1 LEFRRVLFRSHRER
15 ASANALLQ
23 FDWVLFCHCSSASLL
38 RRRFLSQQFRSTIA
52 PRPELAFKFPR
63 LAVRF
68 ERLAEPV
75 KGVRSDLGEL
85 PARRR
90 PIGARAHL
98 HNVLANS
105 TTN

>member
-1 LEFRRVLFRSHRER
+1 THICHSFPPRR
-15 ASANALLQ
+15 
-23 FDWVLFCHCSSASLL
+23 SSDL
-38 RRRFLSQQFRSTIA
+38 
-52 PRPELAFKFPR
+52 FKFPR

-105 TTN
+105 TTNLLLAMTAHRISPVNPPRLRSEEHTSELQSPCNI